1 LGIFEE
7 RAASRKGTVEATKID
22 GRRAR
27 GLRTREAIV
36 TALMDLIA
44 TGDVAPTAQR
54 IADRAGVS
62 VRSVY
67 QHFTD
72 VEGLYADASART
84 YDRALSMSRDV
95 DPQWDRERR
104 IEEFVASRSAV
115 LEALTPFNRASRL
128 IEPQSDAV
136 RRNRQLLQRQSRDRI
151 ALAFAPELSKLDG
164 SARANLL
171 NILDV
176 LASWAAWDHLRS
188 AGLSARAARQLMRSA
203 ITTQLATVDGA

>member
-1 LGIFEE
+1 MN
-7 RAASRKGTVEATKID
+7 ATKID

-27 GLRTREAIV
+27 GLRTRDAIV
-36 TALMDLIA
+36 SALMDLIA

-84 YDRALSMSRDV
+84 YDWVLTMSRNV
-95 DPQWDRERR
+95 DPKWDRDRR

-128 IEPQSDAV
+128 IEPHSEAI
-136 RRNRQLLQRQSRDRI
+136 RRNRRVMQRQSRERI
-151 ALAFAPELSKLDG
+151 ALAFAPELSRLEG

-171 NILDV
+171 NVLDV
-176 LASWAAWDHLRS
+176 LASWPAWDHMRNT
-188 AGLSARAARQLMRSA
+188 GLSVRTARQVMRSA
-203 ITTQLATVDGA
+203 ITTQLATFD

>member
-1 LGIFEE
+1 M
-7 RAASRKGTVEATKID
+7 KATKID

-27 GLRTREAIV
+27 GQRTRDAIV

-44 TGDVAPTAQR
+44 KGDVAPTAQR

-84 YDRALSMSRDV
+84 YDWALAMSRDV
-95 DPQWDRERR
+95 DPNWDRERR
-104 IEEFVASRSAV
+104 IEEFVASRSAM

-128 IEPQSDAV
+128 IEPHSEAI
-136 RRNRQLLQRQSRDRI
+136 RRNRQVMQRQSRERI
-151 ALAFAPELSKLDG
+151 ALAFAPELAKLEG

-176 LASWAAWDHLRS
+176 LASWAGWDHLRNT
-188 AGLSARAARQLMRSA
+188 GLSVRTTRQVMRSA
-203 ITTQLATVDGA
+203 ITTQLAAAD

>member
-1 LGIFEE
+1 M
-7 RAASRKGTVEATKID
+7 KATKID

-27 GLRTREAIV
+27 GLRTRDAIV
-36 TALMDLIA
+36 TALMDLI
-44 TGDVAPTAQR
+44 TNGDVAPTAQR

-84 YDRALSMSRDV
+84 FDWVLSMSRDI
-95 DPQWDRERR
+95 DPAWDRERR
-104 IEEFVASRSAV
+104 VEEYVAARSAV

-128 IEPQSDAV
+128 IEPQSEAI
-136 RRNRQLLQRQSRDRI
+136 RRNRQVMQRQSRERL
-151 ALAFAPELSKLDG
+151 ALAFAPELGRLEG
-164 SARANLL
+164 SSRANLL

-176 LASWAAWDHLRS
+176 LASWPAWEHLRNV
-188 AGLSARAARQLMRSA
+188 GLSVRTARQVLRSA
-203 ITTQLATVDGA
+203 ITTQLSTAD

>member
-1 LGIFEE
+1 M
-7 RAASRKGTVEATKID
+7 KATKID

-27 GLRTREAIV
+27 GLRTRDAIV
-36 TALMDLIA
+36 TALIDLIT
-44 TGDVAPTAQR
+44 TGDIAPTAQR

-84 YDRALSMSRDV
+84 FDWVLSMSRDI
-95 DPQWDRERR
+95 DPAWDRERR
-104 IEEFVASRSAV
+104 VEEYVAARSAV

-128 IEPQSDAV
+128 IEPQSEAI
-136 RRNRQLLQRQSRDRI
+136 RRNRQVMQRQSRERL
-151 ALAFAPELSKLDG
+151 ALAFSPELGKLEG

-176 LASWAAWDHLRS
+176 FASWPAWDHLRNT
-188 AGLSARAARQLMRSA
+188 GLSVRTARQVLRSA
-203 ITTQLATVDGA
+203 ITTQLSTAD

>member
-1 LGIFEE
+1 V
-7 RAASRKGTVEATKID
+7 KATKID

-27 GLRTREAIV
+27 GLRTRDAIV
-36 TALMDLIA
+36 TALMDLIGA
-44 TGDVAPTAQR
+44 GDVAPTAQR

-84 YDRALSMSRDV
+84 FDWVMTMSRDI
-95 DPQWDRERR
+95 DPAWDRERR
-104 IEEFVASRSAV
+104 IEEYVASRSAV

-128 IEPQSDAV
+128 IEPQSEAI
-136 RRNRQLLQRQSRDRI
+136 RRNRQVMQRQSRERL
-151 ALAFAPELSKLDG
+151 ALAFAPELGRLEG

-171 NILDV
+171 NILDL
-176 LASWAAWDHLRS
+176 LASWPAWDHLRS
-188 AGLSARAARQLMRSA
+188 TGLSVRTARQVLRSA
-203 ITTQLATVDGA
+203 ITTQLSTVDRL

>member
-1 LGIFEE
+1 M
-7 RAASRKGTVEATKID
+7 EATKID

-54 IADRAGVS
+54 VADRAGVS

-84 YDRALSMSRDV
+84 YDWALSMSRDV
-95 DPQWDRERR
+95 DPQWDRKRR

-136 RRNRQLLQRQSRDRI
+136 RRNRQVLQRQSRDRI
-151 ALAFAPELSKLDG
+151 ALAFAPELSKLEG

-188 AGLSARAARQLMRSA
+188 AGLSARTARQVMQSA
-203 ITTQLATVDGA
+203 ITAQLATVDGA

>member
-1 LGIFEE
+1 M
-7 RAASRKGTVEATKID
+7 KATKID

-27 GLRTREAIV
+27 GLRTRDAIV
-36 TALMDLIA
+36 SALMDLIA
-44 TGDVAPTAQR
+44 AGDVAPTAQR

-84 YDRALSMSRDV
+84 YDWVLAMSRDI
-95 DPQWDRERR
+95 DPSWDRERR
-104 IEEFVASRSAV
+104 IDEFVSSRSAV

-128 IEPQSDAV
+128 IEPQSEAI
-136 RRNRQLLQRQSRDRI
+136 RRNRQVLQRQSRERI
-151 ALAFAPELSKLDG
+151 ALAFAPELSKLEG

-188 AGLSARAARQLMRSA
+188 TGLSVRTARQVLRSG
-203 ITTQLATVDGA
+203 ITTQLAAAG

>member
-1 LGIFEE
+1 M
-7 RAASRKGTVEATKID
+7 KATKID

-27 GLRTREAIV
+27 GLRTRDAIV
-36 TALMDLIA
+36 TALMDLIGA
-44 TGDVAPTAQR
+44 GDVAPTAQR

-84 YDRALSMSRDV
+84 FDWVMTMSRDI
-95 DPQWDRERR
+95 DPAWDRERR
-104 IEEFVASRSAV
+104 IEEYVASRSAV

-128 IEPQSDAV
+128 IEPQSEAI
-136 RRNRQLLQRQSRDRI
+136 RRNRQVMQRQSRERL
-151 ALAFAPELSKLDG
+151 ALAFAPELGRLEG

-171 NILDV
+171 NILDL
-176 LASWAAWDHLRS
+176 LASWPAWDHLRS
-188 AGLSARAARQLMRSA
+188 TGLSVRTARQVLRSA
-203 ITTQLATVDGA
+203 ITTQLSTVDRL